1 MSGDS
6 LLLALNAVINPN
18 LIDVHIFRPAL
29 LGEDLLSVF
38 QKLSVSLIILSE
50 AIVDEASNPVTISSV
65 SSAIVAILILV
76 VFVNEVQWLLWRFRL
91 SLLFRRTLNVSFVSV
106 KKWCSSFKLSKAFRW
121 LRQVQALRFRKLP
134 ALRSPNIS
142 NVQLQKA
149 IFIVI
154 VDFDLPNSFHICKF
168 SIIEVLG

>member
-50 AIVDEASNPVTISSV
+50 AIVDKASNPVTISSV

-76 VFVNEVQWLLWRFRL
+76 VFVNEVQWLL
-91 SLLFRRTLNVSFVSV
+91 
-106 KKWCSSFKLSKAFRW
+106 
-121 LRQVQALRFRKLP
+121 
-134 ALRSPNIS
+134 
-142 NVQLQKA
+142 
-149 IFIVI
+149 
-154 VDFDLPNSFHICKF
+154 
-168 SIIEVLG
+168 

>member
-76 VFVNEVQWLLWRFRL
+76 VFVNEVQWLL
-91 SLLFRRTLNVSFVSV
+91 
-106 KKWCSSFKLSKAFRW
+106 
-121 LRQVQALRFRKLP
+121 
-134 ALRSPNIS
+134 
-142 NVQLQKA
+142 
-149 IFIVI
+149 
-154 VDFDLPNSFHICKF
+154 
-168 SIIEVLG
+168 